1 MNKKVVSLFL
11 CGMMTMTAL
20 SGCGGSGESKNE
32 GSGSESGSE
41 VVEIEFWYGLGGKLG
56 ETMESII
63 SDFNESQSEVKVIGV
78 QQSDY
83 AETKRLVQSAIASG
97 KVPATALFTNQY
109 LQQFAEKGTLEYL
122 DSFIEQDPE
131 FHKEDLVESLMD
143 YCQDEE
149 GKVFGLPVYGTTQ
162 VMYYDK
168 AVFEENGID
177 PDEAFANWQNLAE
190 AAEKMTVKENGETV
204 FYGWEPMYGVENL
217 KDIAFSNGGK
227 VLSDDGKTVL
237 IDSDEWVE
245 SWEAIRKWIHDDQ
258 IMGIHSGGDGW
269 EYWYKTIDDVM
280 QDRAAG
286 YIGSNGDQGDL
297 DFDKLAAH
305 IQPGFGDHAPSPIAD
320 PITCAILS
328 KASDEQKEAG
338 FKWISYLTGIEGT
351 TKFAMNTGYTPVR
364 TSALEDKDFQAYLEE
379 NPQARVPLEQLECA
393 QRNFSDPTNGKIDQA
408 LKDAADMVEI
418 ENIPAKEA
426 LGIAKET
433 AQKALDEYWA
443 SK

>member
-1 MNKKVVSLFL
+1 MKKKMISLFL
-11 CGMMTMTAL
+11 CGMMAVTAIV
-20 SGCGGSGESKNE
+20 GCGGSGETKSE
-32 GSGSESGSE
+32 ESGSE

-63 SDFNESQSEVKVIGV
+63 NDFNETQDEVKVTGV

-97 KVPATALFTNQY
+97 KVPATVLFTNQY

-122 DSFIEQDPE
+122 DSYIENAPE

-143 YCQDEE
+143 YCQDAD
-149 GKVFGLPVYGTTQ
+149 GRIFGLPVYGTTQ

-190 AAEKMTVKENGETV
+190 AAEKITVKENGETV

-237 IDSDEWVE
+237 IDSPEWVE

-269 EYWYKTIDDVM
+269 EFWYKTIDDVM
-280 QDRAAG
+280 QGRAGG

-305 IQPGFGDHAPSPIAD
+305 IQPGFGDHAPSPVAD

-338 FKWISYLTGIEGT
+338 FKWISYLTSVQGT
-351 TKFAMNTGYTPVR
+351 AKFAMNTGYTPVR
-364 TSALEDKDFQAYLEE
+364 TAALEDEAFQAYLEE
-379 NPQARVPLEQLECA
+379 NPQARVPLEQLEYA

-418 ENIPAKEA
+418 ENIPAEEA
-426 LGIAKET
+426 LRIAKET
-433 AQKALDEYWA
+433 AQKALDQYWA